1 MGKNEKTPIT
11 VNDTEY
17 FVDDMTDAQKTML
30 NHVNDLERKLANARF
45 NLDQLAIGRDAFV
58 NMLAQSL
65 EAPEEAEVV
74 KLMEMDALLNMVF
87 AAVISGL
94 GWWIKSQHDEIKR
107 VTILLNRTREEMAKE
122 YVTKDEVL
130 DRDDEPRY

>member
-45 NLDQLAIGRDAFV
+45 NLDQLAVGRAAFI

-74 KLMEMDALLNMVF
+74 N
-87 AAVISGL
+87 
-94 GWWIKSQHDEIKR
+94 
-107 VTILLNRTREEMAKE
+107 
-122 YVTKDEVL
+122 
-130 DRDDEPRY
+130 